1 MPRTRSRKGAPG
13 IIEVA
18 ERAGVSPATVSRF
31 YNSPDMVKGPTR
43 LRIERAA
50 QELGYIRDRMA
61 GALHNRFT
69 GTIGIIVPTI
79 DNAIFAELIQAFAA
93 RLATHDRTML
103 IASHDFDLSK
113 EVSIMRSLLER
124 RIDGVALIGLDHNPV
139 ALEMLK
145 TRNVPVVTIWNYRAD
160 SEFSCIGADNF
171 EGARKV
177 ATYLRERSHRD
188 VALVFP
194 PTESNDRAKD
204 RFLGALDGLGIT
216 EDALP
221 KNRNI
226 VSLYDIGAAKQ
237 AVVELLQNDR
247 PSAIICGNDII
258 AQGALFACQG
268 LGLKV
273 PDDISIIGIGDFRGS
288 AHMEP
293 SLTTLR
299 LPARRIG
306 EMTADLLT
314 DENFSQH
321 EIRRIA
327 VDSELIERGSVSQKS

>member
-13 IIEVA
+13 IIDVA
-18 ERAGVSPATVSRF
+18 KRANVSPATVSRF
-31 YNSPDMVKGPTR
+31 YNNPEMVKGPTR
-43 LRIERAA
+43 LSIEKAA
-50 QELGYIRDRMA
+50 QELGYIRDRVA

-79 DNAIFAELIQAFAA
+79 DNAIFAELIQAFAG
-93 RLATHDRTML
+93 RLAEHDKTML
-103 IASHDFDLSK
+103 IATHNFDLSQ
-113 EVSIMRSLLER
+113 EVSIVRSLLER
-124 RIDGVALIGLDHNPV
+124 RIDGVALVGLDHNPV

-145 TRNVPVVTIWNYRAD
+145 TRNVPVVTIWNYRSN

-171 EGARKV
+171 EGAKKV
-177 ATYLRERSHRD
+177 ALHLRKYGHDD

-194 PTESNDRAKD
+194 PREANDRAKD
-204 RFLGALDGLGIT
+204 RFLGALEGLGWT
-216 EDALP
+216 EETLP
-221 KNRNI
+221 ENRNI

-237 AVVELLQNDR
+237 AVDTLLQNDR

-258 AQGALFACQG
+258 AQGALFACQARH
-268 LGLKV
+268 LKV

-306 EMTADLLT
+306 EMSAELLI
-314 DENFSQH
+314 DQNFSLRDIQ
-321 EIRRIA
+321 RIA
-327 VDSELIERGSVSQKS
+327 VDTELLERGSVGVKN